1 MDKLIKQSIDARKNA
16 FSASY
21 KIDVVEKTGYTS
33 YLAKLFWKKK

>member
-21 KIDVVEKTGYTS
+21 KIDVAVRAEYAS
-33 YLAKLFWKKK
+33 HLAKLFKKK

>member
-21 KIDVVEKTGYTS
+21 KIDVAEKAGYAS
-33 YLAKLFWKKK
+33 HLVKLFKKK